1 LSVDPATPDAATGPA
16 ATSAGVGQVVQE
28 QPGPDTSGSAL
39 LRVDG
44 LRTEFRTD
52 EGTVTSVDGVSFGLR
67 AGETLCLVGESGSG
81 KSVTALSIMGLLAGN
96 GRVTGGSVVFDG
108 QELVGL
114 PEDELRRIRG
124 HAIAMIF
131 QEPMTSLNPV
141 LTIGDQLTET
151 MILHLGLTKAEARVQ
166 AIDLLDKVGIPRAGK
181 VVDDHPHRLSG
192 GMRQRAMIAMALS
205 CAPRLIIADEPTTAL
220 DVTIQAQILRLM
232 RELSADTGTS
242 MIFIT
247 HDLGVVAEMADR
259 VAVMYAGQIVEE
271 TDVYTLFDEPKH
283 PYTSALLRSIPHLTS
298 PAGDRLTPISG
309 SVPSLSQLPTGC
321 RFHERCDHA
330 MDRCTTESPTLLPI
344 IGKTPHAVRCWL
356 YDEATEVPA

>member
-1 LSVDPATPDAATGPA
+1 MSDSSRANV
-16 ATSAGVGQVVQE
+16 
-28 QPGPDTSGSAL
+28 PGDVL
-39 LRVDG
+39 LRVQG
-44 LRTEFRTD
+44 LRTEFSTD
-52 EGTVTSVDGVSFGLR
+52 QGPVTSVDGVGFELA

-96 GRVTGGSVVFDG
+96 GRVTDGSVVFEG
-108 QELVGL
+108 QDLARL
-114 PEDELRRIRG
+114 PEEELRRIRG

-141 LTIGDQLTET
+141 LTIGDQLAET
-151 MILHLGLTKAEARVQ
+151 MILHLGLTKAEARAR
-166 AIDLLDKVGIPRAGK
+166 AIELLDKVGIPRAK
-181 VVDDHPHRLSG
+181 EVVDDHPHRLSG

-205 CAPRLIIADEPTTAL
+205 CAPKLIIADEPTTAL

-232 RELSADTGTS
+232 RELSAETGTA

-283 PYTSALLRSIPHLTS
+283 PYTSALLRSIPHITT

-309 SVPSLSQLPTGC
+309 SVPNLSQMPSGC
-321 RFHERCDHA
+321 RFHERCPQA
-330 MDRCTTESPTLLPI
+330 MDRCATEPPALVPVAGKSP
-344 IGKTPHAVRCWL
+344 HRVRCWL
-356 YDEATEVPA
+356 YDEIGVPA

>member
-1 LSVDPATPDAATGPA
+1 MEDRLSDTVRAQAAG
-16 ATSAGVGQVVQE
+16 
-28 QPGPDTSGSAL
+28 DLL

-44 LRTEFRTD
+44 LRTEFSTD
-52 EGTVTSVDGVSFGLR
+52 QGPVTSVDGVGFDLA

-96 GRVTGGSVVFDG
+96 GRVTGGSVVFEG
-108 QELVGL
+108 QDLAGL
-114 PEDELRRIRG
+114 PEEELRRIRG

-141 LTIGDQLTET
+141 LTIGDQLAET
-151 MILHLGLTKAEARVQ
+151 MILHLGLTKAAARAR
-166 AIDLLDKVGIPRAGK
+166 AIELLDKVGIPRANE

-192 GMRQRAMIAMALS
+192 GMRQRVMIAMALS
-205 CAPRLIIADEPTTAL
+205 CGPRLIIADEPTTAL

-232 RELSADTGTS
+232 RELGAETGTA

-259 VAVMYAGQIVEE
+259 VAVMYAGQVVEE

-283 PYTSALLRSIPHLTS
+283 PYTTALLRSIPHITT
-298 PAGDRLTPISG
+298 PADDRLASISG
-309 SVPSLSQLPTGC
+309 SVPSLLHMPSGC
-321 RFHERCDHA
+321 RFHERCPHA
-330 MDRCTTESPTLLPI
+330 MERCATEPPALVPI
-344 IGKTPHAVRCWL
+344 AGTSAHSVRCWL
-356 YDEATEVPA
+356 YDEAPEAAVSA

>member
-1 LSVDPATPDAATGPA
+1 MSDSSRANV
-16 ATSAGVGQVVQE
+16 
-28 QPGPDTSGSAL
+28 PGDVL
-39 LRVDG
+39 LRVQG
-44 LRTEFRTD
+44 LRTEFSTD
-52 EGTVTSVDGVSFGLR
+52 QGPVTSVDGVGFELA

-96 GRVTGGSVVFDG
+96 GRVTDGSVVFEG
-108 QELVGL
+108 QDLARL
-114 PEDELRRIRG
+114 PEEELRRIRG

-141 LTIGDQLTET
+141 LTIGDQLAET
-151 MILHLGLTKAEARVQ
+151 MILHLGLTKAEARAR
-166 AIDLLDKVGIPRAGK
+166 AIELLDKVGIPRAK
-181 VVDDHPHRLSG
+181 EVVDDHPHRLSG

-205 CAPRLIIADEPTTAL
+205 CAPKLIIADEPTTAL

-232 RELSADTGTS
+232 RELSAETGTA

-283 PYTSALLRSIPHLTS
+283 PYTSALLRSIPHITT

-309 SVPSLSQLPTGC
+309 SVPNLSQMPSGC
-321 RFHERCDHA
+321 RFHERCPQA
-330 MDRCTTESPTLLPI
+330 MDRCATEPPALVPVV
-344 IGKTPHAVRCWL
+344 GKSAHSVRCWL
-356 YDEATEVPA
+356 YDEIGVPA

>member
-1 LSVDPATPDAATGPA
+1 MEDRLSVSSRVDVPADVPDA
-16 ATSAGVGQVVQE
+16 SV
-28 QPGPDTSGSAL
+28 L
-39 LRVDG
+39 LRVEA
-44 LRTEFRTD
+44 LRTEFSTD
-52 EGTVTSVDGVSFGLR
+52 QGPATSVDGVSFGLA

-96 GRVTGGSVVFDG
+96 GRVTGGSVLFEG

-114 PEDELRRIRG
+114 PEQELRRIRG

-141 LTIGDQLTET
+141 LTIGDQLAET
-151 MILHLGLTKAEARVQ
+151 MILHLGLTKAAARTR
-166 AIDLLDKVGIPRAGK
+166 AIELLEKVGIPRAK
-181 VVDDHPHRLSG
+181 DVVDDHPHRLSG

-205 CAPRLIIADEPTTAL
+205 CEPKLIIADEPTTAL

-232 RELSADTGTS
+232 RQLSAETGTA
-242 MIFIT
+242 MMFIT

-283 PYTSALLRSIPHLTS
+283 PYTTALLRSIPHITT

-309 SVPSLSQLPTGC
+309 SVPSVLHMPAGC
-321 RFHERCDHA
+321 RFHDRCPHAMERCE
-330 MDRCTTESPTLLPI
+330 TEPPALLPI
-344 IGKTPHAVRCWL
+344 AGTAAHEVCCWL
-356 YDEATEVPA
+356 YDGAPDTTPAGTAVHA